1 MRQATRATLAVL
13 LLVPGLAVRPASA
26 QFFGLERAGPDDS
39 VLVGEV
45 VTFHARVHLDPV
57 LLLTTPVPVLV
68 GDLPDGVRFLG
79 ADTLR
84 LNRERTVLSGDVR
97 FAFYRPGRQ
106 QVPPLEV
113 TLKPI
118 VANIGHRVESE
129 PAAVTVGSTLP
140 PGNPT
145 LRDIRDDLPAAP
157 VNPLVWIG
165 AVVAA
170 LAAVLGARF
179 LHRRRKT
186 ATQVSLPD
194 SASVPATALA
204 RAQAALDQLAAAS
217 WSDADQYYAQVTDV
231 LRQYLIE
238 VAPAVSP
245 ALTSRELLA
254 VLHHP
259 SANGAWSG
267 MQRVLTAAD
276 VVKFAGQRPSAVTAR
291 AWTDDVRH
299 LLAAWDG
306 ILAPAPTATP
316 RATASVSRGSA

>member
-1 MRQATRATLAVL
+1 MRVTLAAL
-13 LLVPGLAVRPASA
+13 LLGLAARPASA

-57 LLLTTPVPVLV
+57 LLLTNPVPVLV

-84 LNRERTVLSGDVR
+84 LNPDRTVLSGDVR
-97 FAFYRPGRQ
+97 FAFYRPGRH

-113 TLKPI
+113 MLKPI
-118 VANIGHRVESE
+118 VANIAQRVESE
-129 PAAVTVGSTLP
+129 PVAVTVGSTLP

-145 LRDIRDDLPAAP
+145 LRDIRDDLPKAP
-157 VNPLVWIG
+157 VSPLVWLG
-165 AVVAA
+165 AGVAA
-170 LAAVLGARF
+170 LGVVLAARAL
-179 LHRRRKT
+179 RRRRRT
-186 ATQVSLPD
+186 AGRAALPVAA
-194 SASVPATALA
+194 SAPATALA
-204 RAQAALDQLAAAS
+204 RAQAALEQLAAAS
-217 WSDADQYYAQVTDV
+217 WTDADQYYEQVTSV

-238 VAPAVSP
+238 VAPAVNP
-245 ALTSRELLA
+245 AQTTRELLI

-276 VVKFAGQRPSAVTAR
+276 VVKFAGQRPSSVTAR

-299 LLAAWDG
+299 LLAAWDA
-306 ILAPAPTATP
+306 ILASSAP
-316 RATASVSRGSA
+316 SAPGAP